1 MVDSLG
7 SLAGPV
13 AYIVVATLASLESSA
28 FVGLFIPGE
37 LALLTG
43 GYIAHQGNA
52 SLGFMMGVAAAGA
65 IAGDSL
71 GYEIGRRFG
80 PALQRSRLGRKVGAG
95 RWRRAEDYLD
105 AKGGRAIFV
114 GRFVGVLR
122 ALVPAVAG
130 ATRMPYR
137 QFVVWNALGAVIW
150 APGMVLVGYAAGSS
164 YRRVE
169 RYAGPAGLVLLG
181 AVAVVTTVVVIARW
195 IARHPEQVRRAATTQ
210 LERPRVASI
219 TARYRSELAFVGDRF
234 RPGNALG
241 LALTVQLAVLACAGW
256 AFGSLVQDVLGGDDA
271 FRIDL
276 PVVRYLAGH
285 RTAWLTA
292 TMRDLTWLGS
302 TVVLVPL
309 VVVVGL
315 WARRRTRSW
324 AVLTHLG
331 LSLGGA
337 IALYDLV
344 KVLVGRPR
352 PHVGQLV
359 STATGYSFPSGHA
372 TQTAAVAVTLAALA
386 ARFAGTWARKV
397 AVWSAA
403 ALACLIVGF
412 SRIYLGVQW
421 PTDVLAGYA
430 LGALWAALCALAVGA

>member
-1 MVDSLG
+1 
-7 SLAGPV
+7 
-13 AYIVVATLASLESSA
+13 
-28 FVGLFIPGE
+28 
-37 LALLTG
+37 
-43 GYIAHQGNA
+43 
-52 SLGFMMGVAAAGA
+52 MMGAAAVGA
-65 IAGDSL
+65 IAGDSV

-80 PALQRSRLGRKVGAG
+80 PALQRSRLGRKVGAE
-95 RWRRAEDYLD
+95 RWQRAEDYLD

-137 QFVVWNALGAVIW
+137 QFLAWNALGAAIW
-150 APGMVLVGYAAGSS
+150 TPGMVLIGYAAGSS

-181 AVAVVTTVVVIARW
+181 AAAAITAVVLAARW
-195 IARHPEQVRRAATTQ
+195 IARHPEQVRRATTRQ
-210 LERPRVASI
+210 LERPRVASL
-219 TARYRSELAFVGDRF
+219 ANRYRSQLAFVGDRF

-241 LALTVQLAVLACAGW
+241 LALSIQLAVLAGAGW
-256 AFGSLVQDVLGGDDA
+256 AFGSLVQDVVGGDDA
-271 FRIDL
+271 FRMDL

-285 RTAWLTA
+285 RTAWLTSS
-292 TMRDLTWLGS
+292 MRDLTWLGS

-315 WARRRTRSW
+315 AARRRTRSW
-324 AVLTHLG
+324 ASLAELA

-337 IALYDLV
+337 VVLYDLI

-352 PHVGQLV
+352 PRVGPLV
-359 STATGYSFPSGHA
+359 STATGYAFPSGHA

-386 ARFAGTWARKV
+386 AALTSSWARKV
-397 AVWSAA
+397 IVWSVAV
-403 ALACLIVGF
+403 LVCLIVGF
-412 SRIYLGVQW
+412 SRIYLGVHW

-430 LGALWAALCALAVGA
+430 LGALWAALCALAIRRPTKLPMADAPWTRGP